1 MALHNPIVELLQ
13 KENTLIEFI
22 EDRAREIPK
31 HNAILFKD
39 QAITYEELNQKAN
52 ILAASLIRM
61 GIKANDRIAVILPNR
76 PEFIILWMAASKI
89 GAAIV
94 GLNYRYQQEEVIYMC
109 GVSRPSV
116 MVCMSQLAN
125 IDYSKFLSAIKDQ
138 LPSVKHYVF
147 IGETEFPGAI
157 NFYDLIDVDIDT
169 DVVSS
174 ASKQVKPDNDNFI
187 IFTSGT
193 TGKPKGAVLTQKS
206 IIAMLR
212 PWARNIELNV
222 GEKLLVPVPLN
233 HVGGATC
240 CSLAI
245 LSNGATVVLQELF
258 NPQEMLKL
266 IQQEKVDAVGGVP
279 TMFEMLFATY
289 PNLNKADVP
298 SVRLVL
304 HGGSSASPS
313 VLQKMN
319 EVFKCPLIACYGATE
334 VSGFIC
340 YTSPHDSFE
349 KSSTVGRVAEGSQ
362 LKIVDPVTRKEVPH
376 GEIGE
381 VAVKSDMLFDRYLDL
396 PEELAKPFDDGW
408 FYMGD
413 LGYLDEDGYLVI
425 AGRTKEMYIN
435 SGFNVYPKEIEDKLM
450 EHPAVAMAAVVGIP
464 HDIKGEV
471 GVAFV
476 VTKPDSKVMEDE
488 LIEYCKSRLANY
500 KVPTRV
506 FFESQL
512 PMTTI
517 GKVHKTLLVE
527 TAIQKTK

>member
-1 MALHNPIVELLQ
+1 MAVHNPIVELLQ

-22 EDRAREIPK
+22 EDRVREIPK

-125 IDYSKFLSAIKDQ
+125 IDYSKFLSEIKDQ

-222 GEKLLVPVPLN
+222 GEKFLVPVPLN

-240 CSLAI
+240 CTLAI

-319 EVFKCPLIACYGATE
+319 EVFKCPLY
-334 VSGFIC
+334 
-340 YTSPHDSFE
+340 
-349 KSSTVGRVAEGSQ
+349 
-362 LKIVDPVTRKEVPH
+362 
-376 GEIGE
+376 
-381 VAVKSDMLFDRYLDL
+381 
-396 PEELAKPFDDGW
+396 
-408 FYMGD
+408 
-413 LGYLDEDGYLVI
+413 
-425 AGRTKEMYIN
+425 
-435 SGFNVYPKEIEDKLM
+435 
-450 EHPAVAMAAVVGIP
+450 
-464 HDIKGEV
+464 
-471 GVAFV
+471 
-476 VTKPDSKVMEDE
+476 
-488 LIEYCKSRLANY
+488 
-500 KVPTRV
+500 
-506 FFESQL
+506 
-512 PMTTI
+512 
-517 GKVHKTLLVE
+517 
-527 TAIQKTK
+527 

>member
-1 MALHNPIVELLQ
+1 MITNPIVELLQ
-13 KENTLIEFI
+13 KESTLVEFI

-39 QAITYEELNQKAN
+39 QAITYQELNQKAN

-61 GIKANDRIAVILPNR
+61 GIQANDRIAVILPNR

-94 GLNYRYQQEEVIYMC
+94 GLNFRYQQEEVIYMA

-125 IDYSKFLSAIKDQ
+125 IDYNQFLSAIKDQ

-147 IGETEFPGAI
+147 IGKTEFPGAI
-157 NFYDLIDVDIDT
+157 YFDDLIDVDINT
-169 DVVSS
+169 EIVASV
-174 ASKQVKPDNDNFI
+174 SKQVKPDHDNFI

-212 PWARNIELNV
+212 PWARNLELKV
-222 GEKLLVPVPLN
+222 GDKYLVPVPLN
-233 HVGGATC
+233 HVGGGTC
-240 CSLAI
+240 CTLAI

-289 PNLNKADVP
+289 PNLNNADVP
-298 SVRLVL
+298 SVRLAI

-334 VSGFIC
+334 VSGFIS

-349 KSSTVGRVAEGSQ
+349 KSSTVGRVGEGSQ
-362 LKIVDPVTRKEVPH
+362 LKIVDPITRQEVPQ

-381 VAVKSDMLFDRYLDL
+381 VAVKSEMLFDRYLNL

-413 LGYLDEDGYLVI
+413 LGYLDDDGYLVI

-435 SGFNVYPKEIEDKLM
+435 GGFNVYPKEIEDKLM
-450 EHPAVAMAAVVGIP
+450 DHPAIAMAAVVGIP

-476 VTKPDSKVMEDE
+476 VTNSNSEVTEDE
-488 LIEYCKSRLANY
+488 LIEYCKSKLANY

-506 FFESQL
+506 FFESEL
-512 PMTTI
+512 PRTTI
-517 GKVHKTLLVE
+517 GKVHKALLVE
-527 TAIQKTK
+527 TAIQKTR